1 MSAARISVITA
12 LLGLVVL
19 LMPAAPAAAWQG
31 ALALGVQVM
40 NEEGR
45 PVPGARV
52 IAEFAEVEPF
62 EGPSAVVTDDS
73 GQAVLYGLA
82 EGLWRVQVER
92 EGYSRYLA
100 VVRLDAGRKK
110 VIITAGPLREADAA
124 PLTVE
129 YVKSEGRRVAPEPP
143 PRQQERRAER
153 RRDDRGRETRREAR
167 PPEPAEP
174 RATPERRVEPEP
186 TPVPAPAPIER
197 PAEPE
202 AQPSES
208 AAELSEAE
216 PVPARPAEPEAA
228 PAMPAPAPAPEPASA
243 PRLPPSPIRS
253 AASGSC
259 ADCRPGEAAVSAR
272 VLAAPGG
279 AGCPDEVRERVWRAL
294 EPLATAPAA
303 EAVDYAGPLIDG
315 GRLLPWSAA
324 DVVARSEGAL
334 GSLLDD
340 AAGCRLAVVVL
351 PSGARFAGYRYQAA
365 DAQAGGDCLVGQDC
379 PVGESRWDDHPR
391 IERTDAGTFIFALFE
406 NRSPRW
412 ERRGEM
418 TIYFKPGR

>member
-1 MSAARISVITA
+1 MSAARIAVIMVLLGLTA
-12 LLGLVVL
+12 LLI
-19 LMPAAPAAAWQG
+19 PAAPAAAQGWQG
-31 ALALGVQVM
+31 ALALGIEVT

-52 IAEFAEVEPF
+52 ITEFAEVEPF
-62 EGPSAVVTDDS
+62 EGPAAVVTDDS

-100 VVRLDAGRKK
+100 VVRLDEGRKK

-129 YVKSEGRRVAPEPP
+129 YSKSEGRRVAPEPP
-143 PRQQERRAER
+143 PREQERRAER
-153 RRDDRGRETRREAR
+153 RRDDRGREKRREAQ
-167 PPEPAEP
+167 PTEPAEP

-186 TPVPAPAPIER
+186 TPAPTPAPAER
-197 PAEPE
+197 PVEPAEP
-202 AQPSES
+202 
-208 AAELSEAE
+208 AE
-216 PVPARPAEPEAA
+216 PKPVPERPAEPEAA
-228 PAMPAPAPAPEPASA
+228 PATPVPVPAPEPTPA
-243 PRLPPSPIRS
+243 PTLPPSPIRS

-259 ADCRPGEAAVSAR
+259 PDCRPGEAAVSAR

-279 AGCPDEVRERVWRAL
+279 AGCTAEIRERVWRSL
-294 EPLATAPAA
+294 EPLAAAPAA
-303 EAVDYAGPLIDG
+303 EAAGYAGPLVDG

-324 DVVARSEGAL
+324 EVVARAERTL

-340 AAGCRLAVVVL
+340 GASCRLAVVVL
-351 PSGARFAGYRYQAA
+351 PPGARFAGYRYQAA

-379 PVGESRWDDHPR
+379 PVGDSRWDDHPQV
-391 IERTDAGTFIFALFE
+391 ERTDAGTFIFALFE

-418 TIYFKPGR
+418 TVYFTPGR